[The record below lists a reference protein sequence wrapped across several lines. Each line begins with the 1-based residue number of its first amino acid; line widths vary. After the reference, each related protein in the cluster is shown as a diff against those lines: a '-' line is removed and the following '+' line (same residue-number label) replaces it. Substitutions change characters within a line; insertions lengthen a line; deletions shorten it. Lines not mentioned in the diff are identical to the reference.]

1 MISEETKLKDLSQT
15 DYCILL
21 QVENTFFAIDGCTF
35 FENSPTILFT
45 PPHSLTAES
54 TLPISNSWC
63 VRNTAPY
70 KSIIEVN
77 PGLADPR
84 RIITVT
90 ETTSHMT
97 TGTKIPNVLRGTLCI
112 ILLSRECRI
121 QFSTVNLFHCCGLGK
136 TATGRGPIAQ
146 HQN

>member
-1 MISEETKLKDLSQT
+1 MALAQSRSRNMISEETKLKDLSQT

-21 QVENTFFAIDGCTF
+21 QVENTFFAIDGCNF

-77 PGLADPR
+77 PGLAVSQTNNYSDGNDIPYDYR
-84 RIITVT
+84 YKD
-90 ETTSHMT
+90 
-97 TGTKIPNVLRGTLCI
+97 TKCS
-112 ILLSRECRI
+112 SRYTMYYY
-121 QFSTVNLFHCCGLGK
+121 S
-136 TATGRGPIAQ
+136 
-146 HQN
+146 